1 VGEKACFVIAP
12 IGLPDS
18 DTKRRSDQVLKHI
31 IKPAVKICGYTATRA
46 DEMSEPGLITSQVIQ
61 RIVDDPLV
69 VADLTESNPNVFYEM
84 ALRHAV
90 KKPLVQLIAK
100 GERIPFDVANMR
112 TIILDHRDL
121 DSVEA
126 AKQEMIAQIKVM
138 ELPGAIINT
147 PISVSLD
154 LQTLQHSD
162 KPQDRSLAD
171 LVSAITDLRRDVF
184 NITRQLDDISAYAVP
199 RVPSQWINPPTDR
212 LEDAEITGTGKLI
225 EQIRT
230 LSDEEVDA
238 LLREDLPRTAV
249 TILKIEQAKRR
260 VRGHSASSPSD
271 SSTANPISQGE

>member
-1 VGEKACFVIAP
+1 
-12 IGLPDS
+12 
-18 DTKRRSDQVLKHI
+18 
-31 IKPAVKICGYTATRA
+31 
-46 DEMSEPGLITSQVIQ
+46 MSEPGLITSQVIQ

-112 TIILDHRDL
+112 TIIVDHRDL

-126 AKQEMIAQIKVM
+126 TKQEMIAQVKAM

-154 LQTLQHSD
+154 LQMLRHSD

-171 LVSAITDLRRDVF
+171 IVSALTDLRSECS
-184 NITRQLDDISAYAVP
+184 IS
-199 RVPSQWINPPTDR
+199 
-212 LEDAEITGTGKLI
+212 
-225 EQIRT
+225 
-230 LSDEEVDA
+230 
-238 LLREDLPRTAV
+238 
-249 TILKIEQAKRR
+249 
-260 VRGHSASSPSD
+260 H
-271 SSTANPISQGE
+271 AN